1 MAAKA
6 ESIILISGFG
16 KAGIPSC
23 TVVDFDIALRKNRK
37 I

>member
-16 KAGIPSC
+16 KAGIVSSC
-23 TVVDFDIALRKNRK
+23 TVVDFDIALV
-37 I
+37 